1 MGKVA
6 SFNTSHVV
14 IYRLCLCFLLR
25 FNLFQYISCC
35 YLSNDS
41 KSAKPVSFPFQY
53 ISCCYL
59 SEGGGWYVRKRE
71 KFQYISCCYLS
82 KCFFVVFLLYYLV
95 SIHLMLLFINLKQ
108 FMQLALLSFNTSHVV
123 IYPIISIFTS
133 SRLSFNTSHVVIYLN
148 RKRKKRGFDN
158 VSIHLMLL
166 FIVCS
171 CYRIHIAVLRFNTS
185 HVVIY
190 PYTVIDIETTGLFQ
204 YISCCYLSHCYL
216 FHIFCFLLFQYI
228 SCCYLSSFLFCQLYR

>member
-108 FMQLALLSFNTSHVV
+108 FMQLALLSFTTSHVV
-123 IYPIISIFTS
+123 FYPIISIFTS
-133 SRLSFNTSHVVIYLN
+133 SRLSFNTSHVVIY
-148 RKRKKRGFDN
+148 
-158 VSIHLMLL
+158 
-166 FIVCS
+166 
-171 CYRIHIAVLRFNTS
+171 
-185 HVVIY
+185 
-190 PYTVIDIETTGLFQ
+190 PYTVIDI
-204 YISCCYLSHCYL
+204 
-216 FHIFCFLLFQYI
+216 
-228 SCCYLSSFLFCQLYR
+228 